1 MKIAVVTDTDKGSTI
16 SRHFGRA
23 PFYRV
28 FTVEAGEIVKQEQ
41 RVKPSHQQFAQG
53 PQELDEHHEHEHGM
67 DEHSDHKHGQML
79 EPIQDCEVVIVRG
92 MGRGAY
98 LSIEQA
104 HMRPFITD
112 IEVAE
117 AAVQA
122 YIDDTLV
129 DHPERL
135 H

>member
-1 MKIAVVTDTDKGSTI
+1 MKIAVVTDTGSTI

-23 PFYRV
+23 PYYLV
-28 FTVEAGEIVKQEQ
+28 FTVEAGKIIAQEQ
-41 RVKPSHQQFAQG
+41 RAKPGHQQFAQG
-53 PQELDEHHEHEHGM
+53 PQELHEHHDHEQGHGM
-67 DEHSDHKHGQML
+67 DEHSGHKHDQML
-79 EPIQDCEVVIVRG
+79 QPIQDCEVVIVRG

-98 LSIEQA
+98 LSIEEA

-112 IEVAE
+112 LDTAE

-122 YIDDTLV
+122 YLEGNLV

>member
-23 PFYRV
+23 PFYLV
-28 FTVEAGEIVKQEQ
+28 FTVEAGEIVAQEQ
-41 RVKPSHQQFAQG
+41 RAKPGHQQFAQG
-53 PQELDEHHEHEHGM
+53 PQELHEHQDHEHGM

-98 LSIEQA
+98 LSIEEA
-104 HMRPFITD
+104 HLRPFITD
-112 IEVAE
+112 IETAE

-122 YIDDTLV
+122 YIDGTLV
-129 DHPERL
+129 DHTERL